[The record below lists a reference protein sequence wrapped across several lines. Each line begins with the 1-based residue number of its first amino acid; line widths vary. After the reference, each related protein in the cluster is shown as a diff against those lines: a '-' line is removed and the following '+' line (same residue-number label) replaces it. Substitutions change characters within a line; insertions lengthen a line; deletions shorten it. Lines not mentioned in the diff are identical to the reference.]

1 MTPAAVAAGLVVTQE
16 FTRKDTTMT
25 VDERT
30 TLDSPIRQRGVW
42 GLIQRRPLT
51 SYFVLANLLSW
62 LAWTPY
68 ILSRNGLGVW
78 DYTFPSVLG
87 TSQLFGMLPGAYLGP
102 ITSALIVT
110 AIASGRAG
118 LREWGRRLW
127 KWRVNW
133 RWYALAI
140 LGVPATLVVLGLS
153 FSGGNA
159 QAPSLLVL
167 TALVPGLLL
176 QLLTTG
182 IAEEPGWRDF
192 AVPRLQARYGALAGA
207 FILGPLWALW
217 HFPLFLTEW
226 GGWPHADWTRPL
238 TFTVFCMAFSVIMT
252 WVFNRTG
259 QSLPVA
265 MLLHVSVNNFISI
278 AWSDIFPTLG
288 AEMTQL
294 ALMIGSTIIAMV
306 LLAVTRGRLGYRPES
321 GD

>member
-1 MTPAAVAAGLVVTQE
+1 
-16 FTRKDTTMT
+16 MT

-30 TLDSPIRQRGVW
+30 TLEPRLRQRGVRR
-42 GLIQRRPLT
+42 LIQRRPIA

-62 LAWTPY
+62 VAWTPY
-68 ILSRNGLGVW
+68 ILSQNGLGVW
-78 DYTFPSVLG
+78 DYTFPRILG
-87 TSQLFGMLPGAYLGP
+87 TSQLLGMLPGAYFGP
-102 ITSALIVT
+102 ITSAVIVT

-118 LREWGRRLW
+118 LRQWGRRLW

-140 LGVPATLVVLGLS
+140 LGVPAAITLIGLA
-153 FSGGNA
+153 FAGGHV
-159 QAPSLLVL
+159 QAPSLMVL
-167 TALVPGLLL
+167 AALVPGLVL

-238 TFTVFCMAFSVIMT
+238 TFTVFCVAFSIIMT

-288 AEMTQL
+288 ANVAQF
-294 ALMIGSTIIAMV
+294 ALMVGSVIIATV
-306 LLAVTRGRLGYRPES
+306 LLVTTRGRLGYVPEALQ
-321 GD
+321 